1 MNKVPKPS
9 PKQVSKCLQKWDSS
23 ESYVLQESS
32 LRKLFTQTYPHNV
45 EMDEVL
51 IKVYSLNDF
60 YSTNIFSPFPV
71 AKHIVDLGIDQRLSN
86 RDFTL
91 VNDIAVVKVNGQKT
105 RTFYSF
111 ATKYC
116 SHHLPEHYP
125 MYDYYVEKMLKH
137 FRRVDDFSEFK
148 NAHLKDYPS
157 YCEVLMQFSKFY
169 GLEAFTVKQIDKYL
183 WWAGKNYFPKNY

>member
-1 MNKVPKPS
+1 MNKVQPS
-9 PKQVSKCLQKWDSS
+9 PKQVSKYLQMWDSS

-32 LRKLFTQTYPHNV
+32 LRKLFTQTYPNNV

-60 YSTNIFSPFPV
+60 YSTNILWPFPV
-71 AKHIVDLGIDQRLSN
+71 AKHIVDLEIDQRLSN

-105 RTFYSF
+105 RNFYSF

-116 SHHLPEHYP
+116 SHHLI
-125 MYDYYVEKMLKH
+125 
-137 FRRVDDFSEFK
+137 
-148 NAHLKDYPS
+148 
-157 YCEVLMQFSKFY
+157 Q
-169 GLEAFTVKQIDKYL
+169 
-183 WWAGKNYFPKNY
+183 